1 MQNSFSG
8 LRASRSFGAGLERQ
22 MRQQNQQ
29 SIKLIQNAANT
40 GLATMRQSASF
51 APRAESNNLP
61 GMSEA
66 VNSLIA
72 NMQRQQELKQRAA
85 EQEARKA
92 QAVQM
97 LRQIQEQQRLAAQ
110 QAEQQKQLAAQQIQ
124 ANKISLP
131 KEVASSAKVQ
141 ALSAQVPENFKSTQK
156 ENAQKVSNPPP
167 LLGNFSPDFQKFMQG
182 DAAKQNTYAQSPQT
196 SELTNRELLEKK
208 KLSKEEKDEI
218 YNRYGKW
225 AEKEENQEILSIFH
239 KITEKE
245 HNLQSEIS
253 DDLPSLAEL
262 RAQLTE
268 YDPRQVADAQMYQK
282 LYDKLDLPYRIKQ
295 RGIDSVIA
303 SGEKLASALLMLKD
317 AGAQH
322 LEDSDTNYINEDLQT
337 ALQQKENVTAQ
348 MQEMQNF
355 GRAYQMDEQGQII
368 GNTPEFQAL
377 LDQKKNLEDIISE
390 NKIANPVSKDTMGYQ
405 LWQNAQELQEH
416 SDLGLSRA
424 QKFLK
429 NASSNAAQNIALAPL
444 GPQALLATLSMQGI
458 ADSLGQ
464 DITNEVPAGTA
475 FTKGIVKFGAGYAIN
490 SVGVNQLMDTLG
502 KGGARKT
509 LGSEVVSLL
518 KNQSFLSSL
527 AQSSPALYSTLMGAT
542 DNALQAAAETIADYA
557 IDYASGTSGYM
568 PLDQLAKLALQS
580 GAAGFAAGG
589 LSGAAGSAV
598 NKVLSRYKSYA
609 KNASEISEDAIR
621 TDAIE
626 ERTQLSPNYQEAAEV
641 KPRAEALEE
650 ASKLPENRNL
660 QFRTTLADGDA
671 QSTAAA
677 IVKSAET
684 QGHHVIFVENDSSN
698 GRIGADGNI
707 YLDSGLSAESA
718 AKTYAANELVAQ
730 MEQNG
735 GYAAL
740 AEFIKEYA
748 PEKVWLR
755 EKSNDLLE
763 MHQIE
768 QPLESFSDYAKYIE
782 QKHTRNGLTVSP
794 ESAMQEAVAE
804 WCSENFLGR
813 KRNTESSHPERTA
826 EAIREFCKKEPA
838 AAQKAAEILE
848 EYQGLDSEI
857 ANLADGLKQN
867 FANSGENGDINPE
880 FEQNLLNW
888 VSKESIIKDGSHM
901 ENGRPKP
908 NVVYQTGEHE
918 YIYQTDENGFICRV
932 TAVILSFKKH
942 ERRLRNA
949 SNTYGKMEGDEA
961 GHLIGDRFGGSRKLD
976 NLVSQAKEVNR
987 IEYRR
992 IEDEWAAALKNNQ
1005 KVSVDISIH
1014 YSDQTGRPSWFD
1026 VKYTIDGKT
1035 YKKTINNRRST

>member
-1 MQNSFSG
+1 MQNSFSR
-8 LRASRSFGAGLERQ
+8 LKASQSFGAGLERQ
-22 MRQQNQQ
+22 IRQQNQQ

-40 GLATMRQSASF
+40 GLATMRQRASF
-51 APRAESNNLP
+51 ASRAESNNLP

-72 NMQRQQELKQRAA
+72 NMQRQQELKQRTA

-92 QAVQM
+92 QAVPM

-110 QAEQQKQLAAQQIQ
+110 QAEQQKQLAVQRSDAHKLVAQQVQ
-124 ANKISLP
+124 ALP
-131 KEVASSAKVQ
+131 KEVAFNAKVQ
-141 ALSAQVPENFKSTQK
+141 ALSAQVPENFKSPQEENTQK
-156 ENAQKVSNPPP
+156 ASSLPP
-167 LLGNFSPDFQKFMQG
+167 LLGNFSPDFQKFMLG
-182 DAAKQNTYAQSPQT
+182 DAAKQNAYVQSPQT
-196 SELTNRELLEKK
+196 SNRELLEKK

-218 YNRYGKW
+218 YNRYGEW

-245 HNLQSEIS
+245 QNLKSEIT

-282 LYDKLDLPYRIKQ
+282 LYDKLDLPYRMKQ

-317 AGAQH
+317 AGTQH
-322 LEDSDTNYINEDLQT
+322 LKDSDTNYINEELQT

-355 GRAYQMDEQGQII
+355 GRAYQMDEQGRII

-377 LDQKKNLEDIISE
+377 LDQKKNLEDTISE

-502 KGGARKT
+502 TVGARKT

-621 TDAIE
+621 TDATE
-626 ERTQLSPNYQEAAEV
+626 ERTQLSQNYQEAAEA

-650 ASKLPENRNL
+650 ASKLSENRNL

-730 MEQNG
+730 MEQSG

-740 AEFIKEYA
+740 AEFIEEYA

-768 QPLESFSDYAKYIE
+768 QPLDSFSDYAKYIE

-804 WCSENFLGR
+804 WCSENFFGR

-826 EAIREFCKKEPA
+826 EAIREFCTKEPE

-848 EYQGLDSEI
+848 EYQGLDSGI

-867 FANSGENGDINPE
+867 FANFGENGDINPE

-949 SNTYGKMEGDEA
+949 SNTYGKWKAMRQG
-961 GHLIGDRFGGSRKLD
+961 I
-976 NLVSQAKEVNR
+976 
-987 IEYRR
+987 
-992 IEDEWAAALKNNQ
+992 
-1005 KVSVDISIH
+1005 
-1014 YSDQTGRPSWFD
+1014 
-1026 VKYTIDGKT
+1026 
-1035 YKKTINNRRST
+1035 